1 MISNMTDQKIEL
13 VDDTQVLNEDF
24 KKNVAIPYFKDIYKD
39 LVQQSDNKSK
49 GINKL
54 SILTVSTIL
63 LTGKHIKIFE
73 ACTLFYAVDS
83 QTLDVLILHTYSI
96 RNCQELLEK
105 DFSPSLI

>member
-1 MISNMTDQKIEL
+1 MVDAVVTETKIEL

-54 SILTVSTIL
+54 SILTVSL
-63 LTGKHIKIFE
+63 RREEGNKI
-73 ACTLFYAVDS
+73 CSNLSLKDNPSGY
-83 QTLDVLILHTYSI
+83 
-96 RNCQELLEK
+96 NCGVK
-105 DFSPSLI
+105 RISGSKG

>member
-1 MISNMTDQKIEL
+1 MDSKMTDQKIEL

-54 SILTVSTIL
+54 SILTVS
-63 LTGKHIKIFE
+63 
-73 ACTLFYAVDS
+73 
-83 QTLDVLILHTYSI
+83 LISKCGSMGLYFLVSNDI
-96 RNCQELLEK
+96 DK
-105 DFSPSLI
+105 MSV